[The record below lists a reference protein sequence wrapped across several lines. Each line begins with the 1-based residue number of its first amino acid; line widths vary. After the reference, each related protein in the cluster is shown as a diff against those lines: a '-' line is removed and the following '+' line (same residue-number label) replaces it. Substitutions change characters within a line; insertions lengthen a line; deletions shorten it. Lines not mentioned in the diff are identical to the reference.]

1 MHVILSPLAFAIGR
15 AVMNRQAS
23 VTGRVFRRALAGAVV
38 ASLMITGDASAQQAR
53 LIQRDGTINYNRY
66 YTNAETT
73 RILRDWARR
82 FPQFTNLYSIGKSL
96 KGVDLML
103 IEVTN
108 EETGAAETKPAL
120 YLDGGIHAGELTGS
134 AVATYVL
141 GQLLFGYGKDERITA
156 LLDTHAFY
164 VRPKFN
170 PDGSDL
176 SLTKDEKLRST
187 TRPYDDD
194 YDGVADED
202 PPDDLDGDG
211 RITQMR
217 ARAPGGDWAS
227 DPQDP
232 RILRR
237 RQEGETGG
245 TYWFVE
251 TEGIDN
257 DGDGE
262 FNEDGVGG
270 LDMNRNFPR
279 NWERQ
284 HIQDGAGPFPLS
296 EPETYATVN
305 FINAHP
311 NIASIVHG
319 HTSGGFVYRLPSA
332 SAPATF
338 NPKDLALIEEL
349 GRVYTESTGR
359 PVRPSATHPTEHRY
373 GTLISW
379 GYQDRGIVGWVPE
392 YVPADSWITDY
403 DSNGEI
409 SEAEALR
416 FNDEELEGKYFTNW
430 KPFPHSQLG
439 EVEIGGWYRT
449 MWGQNSP
456 AERLENETKQQLH
469 WILWLLEQAPRI
481 TVTTPAVRAIDAS
494 QLRVDAT
501 IANEGFLPTHM
512 TERGFE
518 GRKTDDGEILEQVVT
533 PPFALLEVT
542 GGEVV
547 GPARLRLSHHAGRST
562 HSSLVTDRSQSAS
575 WTVRKTGREVRIKV
589 TVFGGPGGIA
599 ASEEVVLRD

>member
-1 MHVILSPLAFAIGR
+1 MCGNGPRTSRRIATPTSPRAAAFALLLGLLF
-15 AVMNRQAS
+15 A
-23 VTGRVFRRALAGAVV
+23 
-38 ASLMITGDASAQQAR
+38 GDASAQRRPR
-53 LIQRDGTINYNRY
+53 LIQADGTISYNRY
-66 YTNAETT
+66 YTSAETSQ
-73 RILRDWARR
+73 ILRDWARR
-82 FPQFTNLYSIGKSL
+82 FPQLTNLYSIGKSL
-96 KGVDLML
+96 KGADLML

-108 EETGAAETKPAL
+108 EATGAAETKPAL

-134 AVATYVL
+134 SVATYVL
-141 GQLLFGYGKDERITA
+141 GQLLFGFGKDERITD

-164 VRPKFN
+164 IRPKFN

-176 SLTKDEKLRST
+176 ALTKDEKLRST

-211 RITQMR
+211 RITQLR
-217 ARAPGGDWAS
+217 VRDPNGDWVS
-227 DPQDP
+227 DPEDP
-232 RILRR
+232 RIMRR

-257 DGDGE
+257 DGDGR

-284 HIQDGAGPFPLS
+284 HIQDGAGAFPLS
-296 EPETYATVN
+296 EPETYATVQ

-332 SAPATF
+332 SAPSRF
-338 NPKDLALIEEL
+338 NTVDLALIEEL
-349 GRVYTESTGR
+349 GREYTESTGR
-359 PVRPSATHPTEHRY
+359 PVQPSATHPTEHRY

-379 GYQDRGIVGWVPE
+379 GYWDRGIVGWVPE
-392 YVPADSWITDY
+392 FVPSNSWITDY
-403 DSNGEI
+403 DNNGEI

-430 KPFPHSQLG
+430 KPYPHPQLG

-449 MWGQNSP
+449 MWGQNTP
-456 AERLENETKQQLH
+456 AERLENETKPQLH
-469 WILWLLEQAPRI
+469 WILWLLEQAPRV
-481 TVTTPAVRAIDAS
+481 TVGTPAVRAID
-494 QLRVDAT
+494 QNRLRVEAT
-501 IANEGFLPTHM
+501 ITNEGFLPTNM

-518 GRKTDDGEILEQVVT
+518 GRETEDGQIIEQVVT
-533 PPFALLEVT
+533 PPFVLLEVT
-542 GGEVV
+542 GGEVID
-547 GPARLRLSHHAGRST
+547 GPARVRLGHLAGRST
-562 HSSLVTDRSQSAS
+562 HSPLVTNRSGTAS

-599 ASEEVVLRD
+599 TSDEVVLNE

>member
-1 MHVILSPLAFAIGR
+1 MCGIGPRTSRRIATQTSPRAAAFALLLGLLF
-15 AVMNRQAS
+15 A
-23 VTGRVFRRALAGAVV
+23 
-38 ASLMITGDASAQQAR
+38 GDASAQRRPR
-53 LIQRDGTINYNRY
+53 LIQADGTISYNRY
-66 YTNAETT
+66 YTSAETNQ
-73 RILRDWARR
+73 ILRDWARR
-82 FPQFTNLYSIGKSL
+82 FPQLTNLYSIGKSL
-96 KGVDLML
+96 KGADLML
-103 IEVTN
+103 MEVTN
-108 EETGAAETKPAL
+108 EATGAAETKPAL

-141 GQLLFGYGKDERITA
+141 GQLLFGFGKDERITD

-164 VRPKFN
+164 IRPKFN

-176 SLTKDEKLRST
+176 ALTKDEKLRST

-217 ARAPGGDWAS
+217 VRDPNGDWVS
-227 DPQDP
+227 DPEDP
-232 RILRR
+232 RIMRR

-257 DGDGE
+257 DGDGR

-284 HIQDGAGPFPLS
+284 HIQDGAGDFPLS
-296 EPETYATVN
+296 EPETYATVQ

-332 SAPATF
+332 SAPSQF
-338 NPKDLALIEEL
+338 NTVDLALIEDL
-349 GRVYTESTGR
+349 GREYTESTGR
-359 PVRPSATHPTEHRY
+359 PVQPSATHPTEHRY

-379 GYQDRGIVGWVPE
+379 GYWDRGIVGWVPE
-392 YVPADSWITDY
+392 FVPSNSWITDY
-403 DSNGEI
+403 DNDGEI

-430 KPFPHSQLG
+430 KPYPHPQLG

-449 MWGQNSP
+449 MWGQNTP
-456 AERLENETKQQLH
+456 AERLENETKPQLH
-469 WILWLLEQAPRI
+469 WILWLLEQAPRV
-481 TVTTPAVRAIDAS
+481 TVGTPAVRAID
-494 QLRVDAT
+494 QNRLRVEAT
-501 IANEGFLPTHM
+501 ITNEGFLPTNM

-518 GRKTDDGEILEQVVT
+518 GRETEDGQIVEQVVT
-533 PPFALLEVT
+533 PPFVVLEVT
-542 GGEVV
+542 GGEVID
-547 GPARLRLSHHAGRST
+547 GPARVRLGHLAGRST
-562 HSSLVTDRSQSAS
+562 HSPLVTNRSGTAS

-599 ASEEVVLRD
+599 TSDEVVLNE

>member
-1 MHVILSPLAFAIGR
+1 MCGIGPRTSRRIATQTSPRAAAFALLLGLLF
-15 AVMNRQAS
+15 A
-23 VTGRVFRRALAGAVV
+23 
-38 ASLMITGDASAQQAR
+38 GDASAQRRPR
-53 LIQRDGTINYNRY
+53 LIQADGTISYNRY
-66 YTNAETT
+66 YTSAETNQ
-73 RILRDWARR
+73 ILRDWARR
-82 FPQFTNLYSIGKSL
+82 FPQLTNLYSIGKSL
-96 KGVDLML
+96 KGADLML
-103 IEVTN
+103 MEVTN
-108 EETGAAETKPAL
+108 EATGAAETKPAL

-141 GQLLFGYGKDERITA
+141 GQLLFGFGKDERITD

-164 VRPKFN
+164 IRPKFN

-176 SLTKDEKLRST
+176 ALTKDEKLRST

-217 ARAPGGDWAS
+217 VRDPNGDWVS
-227 DPQDP
+227 DSEDP
-232 RILRR
+232 RIMRR

-257 DGDGE
+257 DGDGR

-284 HIQDGAGPFPLS
+284 HIQDGAGDFPLS
-296 EPETYATVN
+296 EPETYATVQ

-332 SAPATF
+332 SAPSQF
-338 NPKDLALIEEL
+338 NTVDLALIEDL
-349 GRVYTESTGR
+349 GREYTESTGR
-359 PVRPSATHPTEHRY
+359 PVQPSATHPTEHRY

-379 GYQDRGIVGWVPE
+379 GYWDRGIVGWVPE
-392 YVPADSWITDY
+392 FVPSNSWITDY
-403 DSNGEI
+403 DNDGEI

-430 KPFPHSQLG
+430 KPYPHPQLG

-449 MWGQNSP
+449 MWGQNTP
-456 AERLENETKQQLH
+456 AERLENETEPQLH
-469 WILWLLEQAPRI
+469 WILWLLEQAPR
-481 TVTTPAVRAIDAS
+481 VTIGTPAVRAID
-494 QLRVDAT
+494 QNRLRVEAT
-501 IANEGFLPTHM
+501 ITNEGFLPTNM

-518 GRKTDDGEILEQVVT
+518 GRETEDGQIIEQVVT
-533 PPFALLEVT
+533 PPFVLLEVT
-542 GGEVV
+542 GGEVID
-547 GPARLRLSHHAGRST
+547 GPARVRLGHLAGRST
-562 HSSLVTDRSQSAS
+562 HSPLVTNRSGTAS

-589 TVFGGPGGIA
+589 TVFGGPGGMA
-599 ASEEVVLRD
+599 TSEEVVLNE

>member
-1 MHVILSPLAFAIGR
+1 MCGIGPRTSRRIATPTSPR
-15 AVMNRQAS
+15 AA
-23 VTGRVFRRALAGAVV
+23 ALALLAGFLFA
-38 ASLMITGDASAQQAR
+38 GDASAQRRPR
-53 LIQRDGTINYNRY
+53 LIQADGTISYNRY
-66 YTNAETT
+66 YTSTETNQ
-73 RILRDWARR
+73 ILRDWSRR
-82 FPQFTNLYSIGKSL
+82 FPQLTNLYSIGKSL
-96 KGVDLML
+96 KGADLML

-108 EETGAAETKPAL
+108 EATGAAETKPAL

-134 AVATYVL
+134 AVATYIL
-141 GQLLFGYGKDERITA
+141 GQLLFGFSKDERITE

-164 VRPKFN
+164 IRPKFN

-176 SLTKDEKLRST
+176 ALTKDEKLRST

-202 PPDDLDGDG
+202 PPDDLDSDG
-211 RITQMR
+211 RITQLR
-217 ARAPGGDWAS
+217 VRDPDGDWVS
-227 DPQDP
+227 DPEDP
-232 RILRR
+232 RIMRR
-237 RQEGETGG
+237 RREGETGG

-257 DGDGE
+257 DGDGR

-284 HIQDGAGPFPLS
+284 HIQDGAGAFPLS
-296 EPETYATVN
+296 EPETYATVQ

-332 SAPATF
+332 SAPSRF
-338 NPKDLALIEEL
+338 NTVDLALIEEL
-349 GRVYTESTGR
+349 GREYTESTGR
-359 PVRPSATHPTEHRY
+359 PVQPSATHPTEHRY

-379 GYQDRGIVGWVPE
+379 GYWDRGIVGWVPE
-392 YVPADSWITDY
+392 FVPSNSWITDY
-403 DSNGEI
+403 DNDGEI

-430 KPFPHSQLG
+430 KPYPHPQLG

-449 MWGQNSP
+449 MWGQNTP
-456 AERLENETKQQLH
+456 AERLENETKPQLH
-469 WILWLLEQAPRI
+469 WILWLLEQAPRV
-481 TVTTPAVRAIDAS
+481 TVGTPAVRAID
-494 QLRVDAT
+494 QNRLRVEAT
-501 IANEGFLPTHM
+501 ITNEGFLPTNM

-518 GRKTDDGEILEQVVT
+518 GRETEDGQIVEQVVT
-533 PPFALLEVT
+533 PPFVVLEVT
-542 GGEVV
+542 GGEVID
-547 GPARLRLSHHAGRST
+547 GPARVRLGHLAGRST
-562 HSSLVTDRSQSAS
+562 HSPLVTNRSGTAS

-599 ASEEVVLRD
+599 TSDEVVLNE

>member
-1 MHVILSPLAFAIGR
+1 MCGIGPRTSRRIATPTSPRAAAFALLLGLLF
-15 AVMNRQAS
+15 A
-23 VTGRVFRRALAGAVV
+23 
-38 ASLMITGDASAQQAR
+38 GDASAQRRPR
-53 LIQRDGTINYNRY
+53 LIQADGTISYNRY
-66 YTNAETT
+66 YTSTETNQ
-73 RILRDWARR
+73 ILRDWARR
-82 FPQFTNLYSIGKSL
+82 FPQLTNLYSIGKSL
-96 KGVDLML
+96 KGADLML

-108 EETGAAETKPAL
+108 EATGAAETKPAL

-134 AVATYVL
+134 SVATYVL
-141 GQLLFGYGKDERITA
+141 GQLLFGFGKDERITD

-164 VRPKFN
+164 IRPKFN

-176 SLTKDEKLRST
+176 ALTKDEKLRST

-217 ARAPGGDWAS
+217 VRDPSGDWVS
-227 DPQDP
+227 DPEDP
-232 RILRR
+232 RIMRR
-237 RQEGETGG
+237 RREGETGG

-257 DGDGE
+257 DGDGR

-284 HIQDGAGPFPLS
+284 HIQDGAGAFPLS
-296 EPETYATVN
+296 EPETYATVQ

-332 SAPATF
+332 SAPSRF
-338 NPKDLALIEEL
+338 NTVDLALIEEL
-349 GRVYTESTGR
+349 GREYTESTGR
-359 PVRPSATHPTEHRY
+359 PVQPSATHPTEHRY

-379 GYQDRGIVGWVPE
+379 GYWDRGIVGWVPE
-392 YVPADSWITDY
+392 FVPSNSWITDY
-403 DSNGEI
+403 DNDGEI

-416 FNDEELEGKYFTNW
+416 FNDEELEGRYFTNW
-430 KPFPHSQLG
+430 KPYPHPQLG
-439 EVEIGGWYRT
+439 EAEIGGWYRT
-449 MWGQNSP
+449 MWGQNTP
-456 AERLENETKQQLH
+456 AERLENETKPQLH
-469 WILWLLEQAPRI
+469 WILWLLEQAPRV
-481 TVTTPAVRAIDAS
+481 TVGTPAVRAID
-494 QLRVDAT
+494 QNRLRVEAT
-501 IANEGFLPTHM
+501 ITNEGFLPTNM

-518 GRKTDDGEILEQVVT
+518 GRQTEDGQIVEQVVT
-533 PPFALLEVT
+533 PPFVVLEVT
-542 GGEVV
+542 GGEVID
-547 GPARLRLSHHAGRST
+547 GPARVRLGHLAGRST
-562 HSSLVTDRSQSAS
+562 HSPLVTNRSGTAS

-599 ASEEVVLRD
+599 TSEEVVLNE

>member
-1 MHVILSPLAFAIGR
+1 VGVLL
-15 AVMNRQAS
+15 
-23 VTGRVFRRALAGAVV
+23 LAG
-38 ASLMITGDASAQQAR
+38 SAEAQRRPR
-53 LIQRDGTINYNRY
+53 LIQADGTISWNRY
-66 YTNAETT
+66 YTSAETT
-73 RILRDWARR
+73 QILRDWARR
-82 FPQFTNLYSIGKSL
+82 FPQLTNLYSIGKSL
-96 KGVDLML
+96 KGEDLML

-108 EETGAAETKPAL
+108 EATGAADTKPAM

-141 GQLLFGYGKDERITA
+141 GQLLFGHDKDERITQ

-164 VRPKFN
+164 IRPKFN

-217 ARAPGGDWAS
+217 VRSPDGDWVS

-232 RILRR
+232 RIMRR
-237 RQEGETGG
+237 RQQGEMGG

-257 DGDGE
+257 DGDGG

-284 HIQDGAGPFPLS
+284 HIQDGAGAFPLS
-296 EPETYATVN
+296 EPETYATVQ

-311 NIASIVHG
+311 NLSSIVHG

-332 SAPATF
+332 SAPSRF
-338 NPKDLALIEEL
+338 NTVDLALIEEL
-349 GRVYTESTGR
+349 GREYTESTGR
-359 PVRPSATHPTEHRY
+359 PVQPSATHPTEPRY
-373 GTLISW
+373 GTLMSW
-379 GYQDRGIVGWVPE
+379 GYWDRGIVGWVPE
-392 YVPADSWITDY
+392 YVPSNSWITDY
-403 DSNGEI
+403 DGKGQI

-416 FNDEELEGKYFTNW
+416 FNDEELEGRYFTNW
-430 KPFPHSQLG
+430 NPYPHPQLG
-439 EVEIGGWYRT
+439 EVEVGGWYRT
-449 MWGQNSP
+449 MWGQNTP
-456 AERLENETKQQLH
+456 AEFLEKETEQQLH
-469 WILWLLEQAPRI
+469 WILWLLEQAPRV
-481 TVTTPAVRAIDAS
+481 TVGTPSVRAMDANR
-494 QLRVDAT
+494 LRVDAT
-501 IANEGFLPTHM
+501 ISNEGFLPTNM

-518 GRKTDDGEILEQVVT
+518 GRQTDDGQIVEQVVT
-533 PPFALLEVT
+533 PPYALLEVT

-547 GPARLRLSHHAGRST
+547 EGPARIRVGHLAGRST
-562 HSSLVTDRSQSAS
+562 HSPLVTERSRTAS

-589 TVFGGPGGIA
+589 TVFGGPGGTA
-599 ASEEVVLRD
+599 SSEEVVLRD

>member
-1 MHVILSPLAFAIGR
+1 MCGIGPRTSRRIATPTSPR
-15 AVMNRQAS
+15 AA
-23 VTGRVFRRALAGAVV
+23 ALALLAGFLFA
-38 ASLMITGDASAQQAR
+38 GDASAQRRPR
-53 LIQRDGTINYNRY
+53 LIQADGTISYNRY
-66 YTNAETT
+66 YTSTETNQ
-73 RILRDWARR
+73 ILRDWSRR
-82 FPQFTNLYSIGKSL
+82 FPQLTNLYSIGKSL
-96 KGVDLML
+96 KGADLML

-108 EETGAAETKPAL
+108 EATGAAETKPAL

-141 GQLLFGYGKDERITA
+141 GQLLFGFSKDERITE

-164 VRPKFN
+164 IRPKFN

-176 SLTKDEKLRST
+176 ALTKDEKLRST

-202 PPDDLDGDG
+202 PPDDLDSDG
-211 RITQMR
+211 RITQLR
-217 ARAPGGDWAS
+217 VRDPDGDWVS
-227 DPQDP
+227 DPEDP
-232 RILRR
+232 RIMRR
-237 RQEGETGG
+237 RREGETGG

-257 DGDGE
+257 DGDGR

-284 HIQDGAGPFPLS
+284 HIQDGAGAFPLS
-296 EPETYATVN
+296 EPETYATVQ

-332 SAPATF
+332 SAPSRF
-338 NPKDLALIEEL
+338 NTVDLALIEEL
-349 GRVYTESTGR
+349 GREYTESTGR
-359 PVRPSATHPTEHRY
+359 PVQPSATHPTEHRY

-379 GYQDRGIVGWVPE
+379 GYWDRGIVGWVPE
-392 YVPADSWITDY
+392 FVPSNSWITDY
-403 DSNGEI
+403 DNDGEI

-430 KPFPHSQLG
+430 KPYPHPQLG

-449 MWGQNSP
+449 MWGQNTP
-456 AERLENETKQQLH
+456 AERLENETKPQLH
-469 WILWLLEQAPRI
+469 WILWLLEQAPRV
-481 TVTTPAVRAIDAS
+481 TVGTPAVRAID
-494 QLRVDAT
+494 QNRLRVEAT
-501 IANEGFLPTHM
+501 ITNEGFLPTNM

-518 GRKTDDGEILEQVVT
+518 GRETEDGQIVEQVVT
-533 PPFALLEVT
+533 PPFVVLEVT
-542 GGEVV
+542 GGEVID
-547 GPARLRLSHHAGRST
+547 GPARVRLGHLAGRST
-562 HSSLVTDRSQSAS
+562 HSPLVTNRSGTAS

-599 ASEEVVLRD
+599 TSDEVVLNE

>member
-1 MHVILSPLAFAIGR
+1 MCGIGPRTSRRIATPTSPR
-15 AVMNRQAS
+15 AA
-23 VTGRVFRRALAGAVV
+23 ALALLAGFLFA
-38 ASLMITGDASAQQAR
+38 GDASAQRRPR
-53 LIQRDGTINYNRY
+53 LIQADGTISYNRY
-66 YTNAETT
+66 YTSTETNQ
-73 RILRDWARR
+73 ILRDWSRR
-82 FPQFTNLYSIGKSL
+82 FPQLTNLYSIGKSL
-96 KGVDLML
+96 KGADLML

-108 EETGAAETKPAL
+108 EATGAAETKPAL

-141 GQLLFGYGKDERITA
+141 GQLLFGFSKDERITE

-164 VRPKFN
+164 IRPKFN

-176 SLTKDEKLRST
+176 ALTKDEKLRST

-202 PPDDLDGDG
+202 PPDDLDSDG
-211 RITQMR
+211 RITQLR
-217 ARAPGGDWAS
+217 VRDPDGDWVS
-227 DPQDP
+227 DPEDP
-232 RILRR
+232 RIMRR
-237 RQEGETGG
+237 RREGETGG

-257 DGDGE
+257 DGDGR

-284 HIQDGAGPFPLS
+284 HIQDGAGAFPLS
-296 EPETYATVN
+296 EPETYATVQ
-305 FINAHP
+305 FINAHS

-332 SAPATF
+332 SAPSRF
-338 NPKDLALIEEL
+338 NTVDLALIEEL
-349 GRVYTESTGR
+349 GREYTESTGR
-359 PVRPSATHPTEHRY
+359 PVQPSATHPTEHRY

-379 GYQDRGIVGWVPE
+379 GYWDRGIVGWVPE
-392 YVPADSWITDY
+392 FVPSNSWITDY
-403 DSNGEI
+403 DNDGEI

-430 KPFPHSQLG
+430 KPYPHPQLG

-449 MWGQNSP
+449 MWGQNTP
-456 AERLENETKQQLH
+456 AERLENETKPQLH
-469 WILWLLEQAPRI
+469 WILWLLEQAPRV
-481 TVTTPAVRAIDAS
+481 TVGTPAVRAID
-494 QLRVDAT
+494 QNRLRVEAT
-501 IANEGFLPTHM
+501 ITNEGFLPTNM

-518 GRKTDDGEILEQVVT
+518 GRETEDGQIVEQVVT
-533 PPFALLEVT
+533 PPFVVLEVT
-542 GGEVV
+542 GGEVID
-547 GPARLRLSHHAGRST
+547 GPARVRLGHLAGRST
-562 HSSLVTDRSQSAS
+562 HSPLVTNRSGTAS

-599 ASEEVVLRD
+599 TSDEVVLNE

>member
-1 MHVILSPLAFAIGR
+1 MCGIGPRTSRRIATPTSPR
-15 AVMNRQAS
+15 AA
-23 VTGRVFRRALAGAVV
+23 ALALLAGFLFA
-38 ASLMITGDASAQQAR
+38 GDASAQRRPR
-53 LIQRDGTINYNRY
+53 LIQADGTISYNRY
-66 YTNAETT
+66 YTSTETNQ
-73 RILRDWARR
+73 ILRDWSRR
-82 FPQFTNLYSIGKSL
+82 FPQLTNLYSIGKSL
-96 KGVDLML
+96 KGADLML

-108 EETGAAETKPAL
+108 EATGAAETKPAL

-141 GQLLFGYGKDERITA
+141 GQLLFGFSKDERITE

-164 VRPKFN
+164 IRPKFN

-176 SLTKDEKLRST
+176 ALTKDEKLRST

-202 PPDDLDGDG
+202 PPDDLDSDG
-211 RITQMR
+211 RITQLR
-217 ARAPGGDWAS
+217 VRDPDGDWVS
-227 DPQDP
+227 DPEDP
-232 RILRR
+232 RIMRR
-237 RQEGETGG
+237 RREGEMGG

-257 DGDGE
+257 DGDGR

-284 HIQDGAGPFPLS
+284 HIQDGAGAFPLS
-296 EPETYATVN
+296 EPETYATVQ

-332 SAPATF
+332 SAPSRF
-338 NPKDLALIEEL
+338 NTVDLALIEEL
-349 GRVYTESTGR
+349 GREYTESTGR
-359 PVRPSATHPTEHRY
+359 PVQPSATHPTEHRY

-379 GYQDRGIVGWVPE
+379 GYWDRGIVGWVPE
-392 YVPADSWITDY
+392 FVPSNSWITDY
-403 DSNGEI
+403 DNDGEI

-430 KPFPHSQLG
+430 KPYPHPQLG

-449 MWGQNSP
+449 MWGQNTP
-456 AERLENETKQQLH
+456 AERLENETKPQLH
-469 WILWLLEQAPRI
+469 WILWLLEQAPRV
-481 TVTTPAVRAIDAS
+481 TVGTPAVRAID
-494 QLRVDAT
+494 QNRLRVEAT
-501 IANEGFLPTHM
+501 ITNEGFLPTNM

-518 GRKTDDGEILEQVVT
+518 GRETEDGQIVEQVVT
-533 PPFALLEVT
+533 PPFVVLEVT
-542 GGEVV
+542 GGEVID
-547 GPARLRLSHHAGRST
+547 GPARVRLGHLAGRST
-562 HSSLVTDRSQSAS
+562 HSPLVTNRSGTAS

-599 ASEEVVLRD
+599 TSDEVVLNE